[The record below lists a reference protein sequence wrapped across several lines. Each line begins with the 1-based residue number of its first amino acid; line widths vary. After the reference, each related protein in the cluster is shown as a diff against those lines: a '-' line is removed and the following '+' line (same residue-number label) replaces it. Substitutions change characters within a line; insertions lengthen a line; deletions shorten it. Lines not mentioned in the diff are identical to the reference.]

1 MVSARLGGVDQNRKK
16 HMEDTVTQDSSTH
29 AAVGSAEVQ
38 PTEIKVWDRF
48 VRVFHWS
55 IVALFALAFVTA
67 DEIETLHQVA
77 GYAIL
82 ALVLARIIW
91 GFIGSP
97 HARFSSFLRR
107 PTEVIA
113 FLRAT
118 ARFSAPRHIGHNP
131 AGGLMVA
138 ALIAMLLT
146 ITTTGILQTLSAFE
160 NWGWLEDL
168 HEVAVFA
175 TLGLIALHLIGVL
188 IASLEHGEN
197 LVRAMFTGAK
207 RPPEA

>member
-1 MVSARLGGVDQNRKK
+1 MTADA
-16 HMEDTVTQDSSTH
+16 SSH
-29 AAVGSAEVQ
+29 AAIGSAGA
-38 PTEIKVWDRF
+38 PRPEIKVWDRF

-67 DEIETLHQVA
+67 DEIDTLHQIA

-107 PTEVIA
+107 PAEVTA

-118 ARFSAPRHIGHNP
+118 ARFSAPRHVGHNP

-138 ALIAMLLT
+138 VLIGMLLT
-146 ITTTGILQTLSAFE
+146 ITITGVLQTLPAFDS
-160 NWGWLEDL
+160 WGWLEDL
-168 HEVAVFA
+168 HKAAVFA
-175 TLGLIALHLIGVL
+175 TLGLIALHLLGVL
-188 IASLEHGEN
+188 TASLEHGEN